1 MVLQIPPYNEYI
13 MTIIRVLDIA
23 QNDLFAYIQYAITI
37 DLTALNKYVDLD
49 MRSVMIRF
57 YNNIINMMT

>member
-1 MVLQIPPYNEYI
+1 MVLLVPPYNEYI
-13 MTIIRVLDIA
+13 MTIIMVLNIA
-23 QNDLFAYIQYAITI
+23 HNDLFVYTQYAVTI